1 MLNMLLL
8 PANKDVE
15 FGVIY
20 NDKLNCFDFELSPD
34 DPNFN
39 FCSCDHRETE
49 LRVADHDNGQFE
61 TNNISFEQFDEM
73 VKTGQLYQPDKMLN

>member
-20 NDKLNCFDFELSPD
+20 NDKLNCFGFELTPD
-34 DPNFN
+34 D
-39 FCSCDHRETE
+39 RIT
-49 LRVADHDNGQFE
+49 DHDNGQFE
-61 TNNISFEQFDEM
+61 ANNISFEEFDEM
-73 VKTGQLYQPDKMLN
+73 VKTGQLYEPNKMLS

>member
-20 NDKLNCFDFELSPD
+20 NDKLNCFDFDLTPD
-34 DPNFN
+34 DRITDELLKRADVKRVANEHDSYCN
-39 FCSCDHRETE
+39 HREVE
-49 LRVADHDNGQFE
+49 LRGCR
-61 TNNISFEQFDEM
+61 S
-73 VKTGQLYQPDKMLN
+73 